1 MELLIDRNLIFAQ
14 HQRIETERLIL
25 RPVTLKDTEDMYEY
39 GKDEETTYYVFPTYQ
54 TIDDAKQGIANVFMA
69 APLGKYGI
77 ELKSNHKMIGTIDLR
92 VNEIQDNAELGYASN
107 KAYWG
112 NGYMPEAARALL
124 TLGFEELALVR
135 IFAQHDVE
143 NPKSGR
149 VMEKIGMKKEGIIP
163 DARHWKGKVASTVLR
178 GITKKEW
185 QEQQHKKNKLVA
197 SKI

>member
-39 GKDEETTYYVFPTYQ
+39 AKDEETTHYVFPTHQ
-54 TIDDAKQGIANVFMA
+54 TIADTKKGIANYFMA
-69 APLGKYGI
+69 APFGKYGI

-92 VNEIQDNAELGYASN
+92 INETQDNAELGYALN

-112 NGYMPEAARALL
+112 NGYTPEASKALL

-135 IFAQHDVE
+135 IFAYHDVE

-163 DARHWKGKVASTVLR
+163 DARRWKGEIVSIVLR

-185 QEQQHKKNKLVA
+185 QEQQHKKT
-197 SKI
+197 S